1 MDAGGTEDGA
11 EARCPV
17 NHLLVGTS
25 EPRGDVVEG
34 PHGGAAMSWR
44 DRRRCEALTFT
55 SHRSHGLPHRLRF
68 IDTLRA
74 LVQK

>member
-44 DRRRCEALTFT
+44 DRRRCEALT
-55 SHRSHGLPHRLRF
+55 LPRTGHTGCLIVFVLWIRYER
-68 IDTLRA
+68 
-74 LVQK
+74 